1 MFGVL
6 KILPLIALL
15 AGIAYITH
23 VSIVNDLN
31 DQIRDLTV
39 TNQNLSQRVSV
50 QDSKILEQNQA
61 ISSMQEN
68 LKHQQDTIHILQQE
82 NNEITVER
90 DQYLSIFKRHDMV
103 KLSLA
108 MPGMMENRI
117 NNGTKQLFITL
128 TKDTTEEINNEQATD
143 TDTASNSD

>member
-6 KILPLIALL
+6 KILPLVALL

-50 QDSKILEQNQA
+50 QDSKILEQDQA
-61 ISSMQEN
+61 ISSMREN
-68 LKHQQDTIHILQQE
+68 LKHQQDTIHTLQQE

>member
-6 KILPLIALL
+6 KILPLVALL

-50 QDSKILEQNQA
+50 QDSKILEQDQA
-61 ISSMQEN
+61 ISSMREN
-68 LKHQQDTIHILQQE
+68 LKRQQDTIHTLQQE